1 MAARRRRENS
11 AGSTAPA
18 GTTTTPAASTKT
30 TTTRLK
36 LLVRYDGTNFA
47 GFQFQTPGVRTVQ
60 GELEKALSR
69 VVPLR
74 GRVVGAGR
82 TDGGAHALQMCCHVD
97 VDGIGGEEEDA
108 AALDL
113 AALHLNGHLPA
124 DVKVLSLR
132 RAPLGVPRAAATTA
146 GEGDDEDEEEG
157 DPPPPPTPGSSPFD
171 AQACSVGKE
180 YHYLLSVSPRPDPL
194 DEGARRWWAYDTF
207 SAATRGRPSS
217 VESFSEFDV
226 SAARAALSAI
236 AGTPRDFTALS
247 DAKRPSGLGAAKR
260 KRPRLARLAERG
272 LLGPKPERSAARN
285 TRTLWRAELED
296 QGGGRFRVVLAGD
309 GFLYH
314 QVRVTAAAVLEIG
327 QRRLTVDGF
336 LEGLE
341 ARDRAFGRVHGPPFE
356 AAPPN
361 GLYLARVF
369 YPGDDLSL

>member
-1 MAARRRRENS
+1 M
-11 AGSTAPA
+11 
-18 GTTTTPAASTKT
+18 
-30 TTTRLK
+30 K

-97 VDGIGGEEEDA
+97 ADLTGVADDDNDDSFA
-108 AALDL
+108 L
-113 AALHLNGHLPA
+113 AALHLNGHLPP

-146 GEGDDEDEEEG
+146 SKEDDDDDDNED
-157 DPPPPPTPGSSPFD
+157 DSPPPPTLDSSPFD

-180 YHYLLSVSPRPDPL
+180 YHYLLSVSAQPDPF
-194 DEGARRWWAYDTF
+194 DEGARRWWPYDTF

-217 VESFSEFDV
+217 VEAFSNFDLA
-226 SAARAALSAI
+226 AARAALSALV
-236 AGTPRDFTALS
+236 GTPRDFTALS
-247 DAKRPSGLGAAKR
+247 DVKRPSGLGAAKR
-260 KRPRLARLAERG
+260 KRPKLARLAEQG

-296 QGGGRFRVVLAGD
+296 QGEGRFRMVLAGD

-314 QVRVTAAAVLEIG
+314 QVRVTAAAVFEIG
-327 QRRLTVDGF
+327 QGRLSVENF
-336 LEGLE
+336 LQGLE

-369 YPGDDLSL
+369 YPGDDLSLAVDGR